1 LAWHAFIGLA
11 DQGKDNVFRFIIE
24 YSSSYGVGLFLKDVD
39 MTTIG
44 YG

>member
-11 DQGKDNVFRFIIE
+11 DQGKDIVFRFIIE
-24 YSSSYGVGLFLKDVD
+24 YSSSYAVGLFLKDVD